1 MSAPRDASSAAM
13 SAVELERLVE
23 AMNAMT
29 NSVNM
34 KKLMDVQTMSNR
46 NGKNWEEMSK
56 YKNVN

>member
-1 MSAPRDASSAAM
+1 MSAID
-13 SAVELERLVE
+13 LEHLVE

-29 NSVNM
+29 NNVNM
-34 KKLMDVQTMSNR
+34 NKLLDVQTMSNR